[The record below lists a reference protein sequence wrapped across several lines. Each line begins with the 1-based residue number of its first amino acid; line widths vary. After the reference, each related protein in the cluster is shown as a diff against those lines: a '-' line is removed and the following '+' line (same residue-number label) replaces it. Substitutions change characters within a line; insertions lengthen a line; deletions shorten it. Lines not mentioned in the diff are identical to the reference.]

1 MLIQVFASMYRCCCC
16 FDLRTG
22 SIIIA
27 ILHIVVSLGMLSFG
41 LSEYRDFNIWTSI
54 YRNIGTAIR
63 LSILLDCVAGVAA
76 GICLLIG
83 EIKSNASAILVY
95 LILAGIN
102 FFIRCVIGLLIFGPI
117 VAFGFFYRDR
127 NSRGFQFNEGHVIV
141 ISIIGILIAVMALSI
156 YFWVCVYRFYL
167 LTKYGKVTSCA

>member
-27 ILHIVVSLGMLSFG
+27 ILQIVVSLGMLS
-41 LSEYRDFNIWTSI
+41 LVNSDYYLPDFL
-54 YRNIGTAIR
+54 TAIR
-63 LSILLDCVAGVAA
+63 LSIILDCVARVAA

-95 LILAGIN
+95 LILAVFN
-102 FFIRCVIGLLIFGPI
+102 FIIRCVVWFPSLGLSAVFSIFYMSHKRNQIDFDTIASCNSPFCNMYI
-117 VAFGFFYRDR
+117 LFFMT
-127 NSRGFQFNEGHVIV
+127 
-141 ISIIGILIAVMALSI
+141 IL
-156 YFWVCVYRFYL
+156 
-167 LTKYGKVTSCA
+167 